1 VIAADLG
8 RGLAFPV
15 RLTASGNVAFSEGEA
30 NVRESI
36 EIVLR
41 TELGERLREPGFG
54 AGLGASLFATNTTST
69 WRALEERIVFALAT
83 WESRINAVSVT
94 VEGDAAEPETAIA
107 TITYSLV
114 ATNAPGRLAVAI
126 PLQP

>member
-41 TELGERLREPGFG
+41 T
-54 AGLGASLFATNTTST
+54 GLGASLFATNTTST